1 MLIQHQKELN
11 YLDELITS
19 APCATTTTKKQILS
33 LCSGDNI
40 SYFKLSNEVHRQ
52 FPSGIDW
59 KKISNPDRW
68 LVATLRNIIAK
79 SGDELKEEGILIAVN
94 PFLLEIEN
102 YGIKGN
108 STEIFAL
115 ETIINAIAN
124 RYVEIGNS
132 RETVSDFIKSLIASS
147 IKYLE
152 PKKEVFSIS
161 DIMSVMTRSSAMKKE
176 LNLFISWDDLRR
188 EHAKKADEW
197 ESMIANLCSGNDG
210 FLSEVEDELQKALKT
225 VEVK

>member
-1 MLIQHQKELN
+1 MLIQQQEDLN
-11 YLDELITS
+11 YLDSVITTAS
-19 APCATTTTKKQILS
+19 CAITTTKEQILS
-33 LCSGDNI
+33 LCNRNNI

-52 FPSGIDW
+52 FPYGIDW
-59 KKISNPDRW
+59 NKISNPDKW
-68 LVATLRNIIAK
+68 LIATLRNIIAK
-79 SGDELKEEGILIAVN
+79 NGDELKEEKIFIAVN

-132 RETVSDFIKSLIASS
+132 RETINDFIKSLISSS

-152 PKKEVFSIS
+152 SKNKAFSIS
-161 DIMSVMTRSSAMKKE
+161 EIISIITRSSAMKKE
-176 LNLFISWDDLRR
+176 LNLFITWDDLRR
-188 EHAKKADEW
+188 ESNKKASEW
-197 ESMIANLCSGNDG
+197 ESMIANLSFENDG
-210 FLSEVEDELQKALKT
+210 FLSEIEDELQKALKT